1 VVDPARLAAGS
12 VPSDAPTEDL
22 PAASG
27 IRKPGS
33 GGAPPPDETAADR
46 GSITRLFGSHLYF
59 RLWLAQFASSLGDWI
74 GFVAIT
80 ALSNR
85 IAGTNGVALVLS
97 ARLVPGF
104 FLGSVGGLLADRLD
118 RKKVMVACDIGRGL
132 VVGLLPFVHSLPL
145 LFLINL
151 VLEAL
156 TLLWT
161 PAKEATVPNLVREE
175 QLPKVN
181 SLGLAAAYGTFPLG
195 AGLFTVLA
203 AVAAY
208 LGRFDALSVLK
219 VNQENLAIWT
229 DTGTFLLSAFLI
241 STLAIPRR
249 ERPASTGKIDL
260 GQGVRDVREGW
271 RFIGQNTVVRS
282 VMLALSCG
290 LIGGGMV
297 VPLGPE
303 FAKDVLGGGPRA
315 FGALITAMGVGVAL
329 GVIGVSSVQKRLR
342 PEGVFVQATL
352 LAGACLIAAASMWA
366 LTPALLLVG
375 LLGVGAGAVY
385 VFGFSLVQTH
395 TEDDL
400 RGRIFSA
407 LYAAVRLCLVLSFVL
422 GPLLAGVLGQVS
434 ERLFDGEAGV
444 GGWHVS
450 LPGSR
455 LALWL
460 AGAIILGVGL
470 TARRSLRAD
479 AQRAA
484 SQPRPDEPTGPPSS
498 GSERSSA
505 PPAEPLPTPA
515 PGADVVPGPAAPD
528 SKDPPREPPCDVD
541 GPSGSPTPTSDGR
554 PGAPPSDGDVPS
566 GPSVAG
572 AAVPM
577 EPSPSPSNSNP
588 SSPSTPDVPLGSR
601 P

>member
-1 VVDPARLAAGS
+1 L
-12 VPSDAPTEDL
+12 SDGPEH
-22 PAASG
+22 
-27 IRKPGS
+27 
-33 GGAPPPDETAADR
+33 
-46 GSITRLFGSHLYF
+46 GSITRLFGSRAYF

-80 ALSNR
+80 AISNR

-118 RKKVMVACDIGRGL
+118 RKKLMVACDVGRGV
-132 VVGLLPFVHSLPL
+132 VVGLLPFVHTLPL

-195 AGLFTVLA
+195 AGLFTALA
-203 AVAAY
+203 AVAAW
-208 LGRFDALSVLK
+208 LGQFDAMSTLR

-229 DTGTFLLSAFLI
+229 DTGTYLLSALLI

-249 ERPASTGKIDL
+249 DREPKTGKRKVDL
-260 GQGVRDVREGW
+260 GQGLRDVREGW
-271 RFIGQNTVVRS
+271 RFIGQNAVVRS

-303 FAKDVLGGGPRA
+303 FASDVLGGGPRA
-315 FGALITAMGVGVAL
+315 FGALITAMGVGVAI
-329 GVIGVSSVQKRLR
+329 GVIGVSSVQSRVN
-342 PEGVFVQATL
+342 PERVFVQAVL
-352 LAGACLIAAASMWA
+352 LAGVCLIAAASMWA
-366 LTPALLLVG
+366 LTPALLLVA
-375 LLGVGAGAVY
+375 LLGVGGGAVY
-385 VFGFSLVQTH
+385 VFGFSLVQAH
-395 TEDDL
+395 TEDEM

-407 LYAAVRLCLVLSFVL
+407 LYASVRLCLVLSFVL
-422 GPLLAGVLGQVS
+422 GPLLAGLLDRVSKRLLGN
-434 ERLFDGEAGV
+434 EAGL
-444 GGWHVS
+444 GAWHVA

-460 AGAIILGVGL
+460 AGAIILGAGL
-470 TARRSLRAD
+470 LARHSLRTEAKRRRRHSS
-479 AQRAA
+479 RAA
-484 SQPRPDEPTGPPSS
+484 
-498 GSERSSA
+498 A
-505 PPAEPLPTPA
+505 
-515 PGADVVPGPAAPD
+515 
-528 SKDPPREPPCDVD
+528 
-541 GPSGSPTPTSDGR
+541 SPTASE
-554 PGAPPSDGDVPS
+554 S
-566 GPSVAG
+566 
-572 AAVPM
+572 
-577 EPSPSPSNSNP
+577 
-588 SSPSTPDVPLGSR
+588 
-601 P
+601 

>member
-1 VVDPARLAAGS
+1 MSSVTPDPEETQPGLPTLRGDRIS
-12 VPSDAPTEDL
+12 V
-22 PAASG
+22 
-27 IRKPGS
+27 
-33 GGAPPPDETAADR
+33 
-46 GSITRLFGSHLYF
+46 TRLFGSRLYF

-80 ALSNR
+80 AISNR

-118 RKKVMVACDIGRGL
+118 RKKLMVACDVGRGL
-132 VVGLLPFVHSLPL
+132 VVALLPFVHTLPL

-195 AGLFTVLA
+195 AGLFTALA
-203 AVAAY
+203 AVAAW
-208 LGRFDALSVLK
+208 LGQFDALSALK

-229 DTGTFLLSAFLI
+229 DTGTYLLSALLI

-249 ERPASTGKIDL
+249 ERRGGTGKVDL
-260 GQGVRDVREGW
+260 GQGLRDVSEGW
-271 RFIGQNTVVRS
+271 RFIRRNAVVRS
-282 VMLALSCG
+282 VILALSCG

-297 VPLGPE
+297 VPLGPG
-303 FAKDVLGGGPRA
+303 FASDVLGGGPRA
-315 FGALITAMGVGVAL
+315 FGALITAMGVGVAV
-329 GVIGVSSVQKRLR
+329 GVIGVSSVQSRLR
-342 PEGVFVQATL
+342 PQRVFVQAVL
-352 LAGACLIAAASMWA
+352 MAGACLIGAASMWA

-375 LLGVGAGAVY
+375 LLGVAGGAVY
-385 VFGFSLVQTH
+385 VFGFSLVQIH
-395 TEDDL
+395 TDDAM

-422 GPLLAGVLGQVS
+422 GPLLASLLDRLSRRVLQ
-434 ERLFDGEAGV
+434 GEMGL
-444 GGWHVS
+444 GGGHVA

-460 AGAIILGVGL
+460 AGAIILAAGL
-470 TARRSLRAD
+470 LALRSLRAD
-479 AQRAA
+479 ERRQSRARSARRSGGATGAAGATGLTGATGATAA
-484 SQPRPDEPTGPPSS
+484 SPPSAAATEERGPP
-498 GSERSSA
+498 
-505 PPAEPLPTPA
+505 
-515 PGADVVPGPAAPD
+515 PAA
-528 SKDPPREPPCDVD
+528 SPP
-541 GPSGSPTPTSDGR
+541 G
-554 PGAPPSDGDVPS
+554 
-566 GPSVAG
+566 VA
-572 AAVPM
+572 
-577 EPSPSPSNSNP
+577 S
-588 SSPSTPDVPLGSR
+588 
-601 P
+601 

>member
-1 VVDPARLAAGS
+1 MVDRARLEAG
-12 VPSDAPTEDL
+12 PTASDAPTEDL
-22 PAASG
+22 PL
-27 IRKPGS
+27 PGRRS
-33 GGAPPPDETAADR
+33 PPGGPRGPADPTGSAVAGDPHGPAPDH
-46 GSITRLFGSHLYF
+46 GSITRLFGSRLYF

-80 ALSNR
+80 AISNR
-85 IAGTNGVALVLS
+85 VAGTNGVALVLS

-118 RKKVMVACDIGRGL
+118 RKKVMVACDIGRGI
-132 VVGLLPFVHSLPL
+132 VVGFLPFVDTLPM

-195 AGLFTVLA
+195 AGLFTALA

-229 DTGTFLLSAFLI
+229 DTITFLVSALLI
-241 STLAIPRR
+241 STLRFPPRR
-249 ERPASTGKIDL
+249 RQASVRGRIDL

-271 RFIGQNTVVRS
+271 RFIGQNAVVRS

-297 VPLGPE
+297 VPLGPD
-303 FAKDVLGGGPRA
+303 FARDVLGGGPRA
-315 FGALITAMGVGVAL
+315 FGALITSMGVGVAV
-329 GVIGVSSVQKRLR
+329 GVIGVSSVQSRLR
-342 PEGVFVQATL
+342 PERVFVQALL
-352 LAGACLIAAASMWA
+352 LAGGCLIAGASMWA
-366 LTPALLLVG
+366 LTPAMLFVG

-385 VFGFSLVQTH
+385 VFGFSLVQAH
-395 TEDDL
+395 TEDEL

-422 GPLLAGVLGQVS
+422 GPLLAGLLGGLADQ
-434 ERLFDGEAGV
+434 LLDGRAGV
-444 GGWHVS
+444 GGWDVA
-450 LPGSR
+450 LPGAR

-460 AGAIILGVGL
+460 AGAIILGAGL
-470 TARRSLRAD
+470 LARRSLRAD
-479 AQRAA
+479 AQRKAL
-484 SQPRPDEPTGPPSS
+484 TGGPPLV
-498 GSERSSA
+498 GRSS
-505 PPAEPLPTPA
+505 PT
-515 PGADVVPGPAAPD
+515 DGPAAA
-528 SKDPPREPPCDVD
+528 
-541 GPSGSPTPTSDGR
+541 GPSGAD
-554 PGAPPSDGDVPS
+554 
-566 GPSVAG
+566 
-572 AAVPM
+572 
-577 EPSPSPSNSNP
+577 PSPDPP
-588 SSPSTPDVPLGSR
+588 P
-601 P
+601 

>member
-1 VVDPARLAAGS
+1 M
-12 VPSDAPTEDL
+12 
-22 PAASG
+22 SG
-27 IRKPGS
+27 VT
-33 GGAPPPDETAADR
+33 PPPPPEDTQPTLAEPATSR
-46 GSITRLFGSHLYF
+46 RSITRLFGSQLYF

-118 RKKVMVACDIGRGL
+118 RKKLMVACDIGRGV
-132 VVGLLPFVHSLPL
+132 VVGLLPFVHTLPL

-195 AGLFTVLA
+195 AALFTALA

-229 DTGTFLLSAFLI
+229 DTATFLVSAVLI
-241 STLAIPRR
+241 STLAIPKRD
-249 ERPASTGKIDL
+249 RPARTGKVDF

-271 RFIGQNTVVRS
+271 RFIGQNATVRS
-282 VMLALSCG
+282 VILAMSCG

-297 VPLGPE
+297 VPLGPG
-303 FAKDVLGGGPRA
+303 FAREVLGGGPRA
-315 FGALITAMGVGVAL
+315 FGALITAAGLGVAL
-329 GVIGVSSVQKRLR
+329 GVIGVSSVQSRLR
-342 PEGVFVQATL
+342 PERVFVQAL
-352 LAGACLIAAASMWA
+352 PIAGVSLFAAASMSM
-366 LTPALLLVG
+366 LTPTLLFVG
-375 LLGVGAGAVY
+375 IFGMAGGAIY
-385 VFGFSLVQTH
+385 VFGFSLVQSH
-395 TEDDL
+395 TDDEL

-407 LYAAVRLCLVLSFVL
+407 LYAAVRLCIVLSFVV
-422 GPLLAGVLGQVS
+422 GPLLASLLDKLSQSLV
-434 ERLFDGEAGV
+434 DGEVGV
-444 GGWHVS
+444 GGWHVA
-450 LPGSR
+450 LPGAR

-460 AGAIILGVGL
+460 AGGIILGSGL
-470 TARRSLRAD
+470 LARRTLRAD
-479 AQRAA
+479 ALRKSRGSEDEPGAQPPP
-484 SQPRPDEPTGPPSS
+484 PRPDP
-498 GSERSSA
+498 
-505 PPAEPLPTPA
+505 
-515 PGADVVPGPAAPD
+515 
-528 SKDPPREPPCDVD
+528 
-541 GPSGSPTPTSDGR
+541 
-554 PGAPPSDGDVPS
+554 
-566 GPSVAG
+566 
-572 AAVPM
+572 
-577 EPSPSPSNSNP
+577 
-588 SSPSTPDVPLGSR
+588 
-601 P
+601 